1 MRKQEDEKLERRLHQ
16 VMEQIQPDEDA
27 KDRMYLE
34 IMRRASV
41 AETPPAKP
49 KPWYLRWQTSAG
61 ACTAA
66 LLCVVVVAAAVHGRM
81 PQGGTGQLDIVSPAV
96 TTQASELPAD
106 TEQPDETETR
116 PQAETTAAETGVT
129 VHSAG
134 TTAGTAAGNASAA
147 AESSTVPA
155 EDKIVSP
162 VSPEITVPQKPQQQ
176 ETQPVVTTAA
186 PQTKPVQTT
195 AAATTVPKAETT
207 AVPETVTKPPATTAS
222 SVETV
227 PIRQNIY
234 LYYKLTWEGNPYD
247 TDYMEVSS
255 SSLDQYLGY
264 GVTRGNDV
272 EDTYTVLIYSIVG
285 VDPVQQVAVQ
295 YAGEEKYYVFTIQ

>member
-1 MRKQEDEKLERRLHQ
+1 MQKQEDEKLERRLHQ

-81 PQGGTGQLDIVSPAV
+81 PQGGTGQLDIVSPTV

-116 PQAETTAAETGVT
+116 PQTETGVT
-129 VHSAG
+129 VHSAEI
-134 TTAGTAAGNASAA
+134 TAGTAAGNASAV

-155 EDKIVSP
+155 EDEI

-186 PQTKPVQTT
+186 PQTT

-207 AVPETVTKPPATTAS
+207 AAPETVTEPPATTAS

>member
-1 MRKQEDEKLERRLHQ
+1 MQKQEDEKLERRLHQ
-16 VMEQIQPDEDA
+16 VMERIQPDEDA

-81 PQGGTGQLDIVSPAV
+81 PQGGTGQLDIVSPTV

-116 PQAETTAAETGVT
+116 PQTETGVT
-129 VHSAG
+129 VHSAEI
-134 TTAGTAAGNASAA
+134 TAGTAAGNASAV

-155 EDKIVSP
+155 EDEI

-186 PQTKPVQTT
+186 PQTT

-207 AVPETVTKPPATTAS
+207 AAPETVT
-222 SVETV
+222 ER
-227 PIRQNIY
+227 RQPRRH
-234 LYYKLTWEGNPYD
+234 LWKLCRSGRT
-247 TDYMEVSS
+247 
-255 SSLDQYLGY
+255 
-264 GVTRGNDV
+264 
-272 EDTYTVLIYSIVG
+272 SIC
-285 VDPVQQVAVQ
+285 
-295 YAGEEKYYVFTIQ
+295 IIS

>member
-1 MRKQEDEKLERRLHQ
+1 MQKQEDEKLERRLHQ

-81 PQGGTGQLDIVSPAV
+81 PQGGTGQLDIVSPTV

-116 PQAETTAAETGVT
+116 PQTEITAAE
-129 VHSAG
+129 A
-134 TTAGTAAGNASAA
+134 AAAGNPAGRDDCGSADQTGA
-147 AESSTVPA
+147 DHCRSNDCSESGNHCGTGNGHRTAGNHSIICGNCADPA
-155 EDKIVSP
+155 EHL
-162 VSPEITVPQKPQQQ
+162 
-176 ETQPVVTTAA
+176 
-186 PQTKPVQTT
+186 
-195 AAATTVPKAETT
+195 
-207 AVPETVTKPPATTAS
+207 
-222 SVETV
+222 SV
-227 PIRQNIY
+227 
-234 LYYKLTWEGNPYD
+234 L
-247 TDYMEVSS
+247 
-255 SSLDQYLGY
+255 
-264 GVTRGNDV
+264 
-272 EDTYTVLIYSIVG
+272 
-285 VDPVQQVAVQ
+285 
-295 YAGEEKYYVFTIQ
+295 

>member
-1 MRKQEDEKLERRLHQ
+1 MQKQEDEKLERRLHQ
-16 VMEQIQPDEDA
+16 VMEPIQLDEDA

-81 PQGGTGQLDIVSPAV
+81 PQGGTGQLDVVSPTV

-106 TEQPDETETR
+106 TAQPDETETR
-116 PQAETTAAETGVT
+116 PQTETTVAETGVT

-134 TTAGTAAGNASAA
+134 NASAA
-147 AESSTVPA
+147 AKSSTVPA
-155 EDKIVSP
+155 EDEIVSP

-186 PQTKPVQTT
+186 LQTKPVQTT
-195 AAATTVPKAETT
+195 AAATTVPKAET
-207 AVPETVTKPPATTAS
+207 VTEPPATTAS

-295 YAGEEKYYVFTIQ
+295 YVGEEKYYVFTIQ

>member
-1 MRKQEDEKLERRLHQ
+1 MQKQEDEKLERRLHQ
-16 VMEQIQPDEDA
+16 VMERIQPDEDA

-66 LLCVVVVAAAVHGRM
+66 LLCVVVAAAAVHGRM
-81 PQGGTGQLDIVSPAV
+81 PQGGTGQLDIVSPTV

-116 PQAETTAAETGVT
+116 LQTEITAAETGVT
-129 VHSAG
+129 VHS
-134 TTAGTAAGNASAA
+134 AGNASAA
-147 AESSTVPA
+147 AESSTVPT
-155 EDKIVSP
+155 EDEIVSP

-195 AAATTVPKAETT
+195 AA
-207 AVPETVTKPPATTAS
+207 PETVTEPPATTAS

>member
-1 MRKQEDEKLERRLHQ
+1 MQKQEDEKLERRLHQ
-16 VMEQIQPDEDA
+16 VMERIQPDEDA

-81 PQGGTGQLDIVSPAV
+81 PQGGTGQLDIVSPTV

-116 PQAETTAAETGVT
+116 PQTETGVT
-129 VHSAG
+129 VHSAEI
-134 TTAGTAAGNASAA
+134 TAGTAAGNASAV

-155 EDKIVSP
+155 EDEI

-186 PQTKPVQTT
+186 PQTT

-207 AVPETVTKPPATTAS
+207 AAPETVTEPPATTAS

-272 EDTYTVLIYSIVG
+272 EDTYIVLIYSIVG

>member
-1 MRKQEDEKLERRLHQ
+1 M
-16 VMEQIQPDEDA
+16 
-27 KDRMYLE
+27 
-34 IMRRASV
+34 
-41 AETPPAKP
+41 
-49 KPWYLRWQTSAG
+49 
-61 ACTAA
+61 
-66 LLCVVVVAAAVHGRM
+66 
-81 PQGGTGQLDIVSPAV
+81 

-116 PQAETTAAETGVT
+116 PQTETTAAETGVT
-129 VHSAG
+129 VHF
-134 TTAGTAAGNASAA
+134 AGNAGAA

-155 EDKIVSP
+155 EDEI

-186 PQTKPVQTT
+186 PQTT

-207 AVPETVTKPPATTAS
+207 AAPETVTEPPATTAS

>member
-1 MRKQEDEKLERRLHQ
+1 MQKQEDEKLERRLHQ
-16 VMEQIQPDEDA
+16 VMERIQPDEDA

-81 PQGGTGQLDIVSPAV
+81 PQGGTGQLDIVSPTV

-116 PQAETTAAETGVT
+116 PQTETGVT
-129 VHSAG
+129 VHSAEI
-134 TTAGTAAGNASAA
+134 TAGTAAGNASAV

-155 EDKIVSP
+155 EDEI

-186 PQTKPVQTT
+186 PQTT
-195 AAATTVPKAETT
+195 AAATTVPKAE
-207 AVPETVTKPPATTAS
+207 TTAS

>member
-1 MRKQEDEKLERRLHQ
+1 MQKQEDEKLERRLHQ

-81 PQGGTGQLDIVSPAV
+81 PQGGTGQLDIVSPTV

-116 PQAETTAAETGVT
+116 LQTEITAAETGVT
-129 VHSAG
+129 VHS
-134 TTAGTAAGNASAA
+134 AGNASAA

-155 EDKIVSP
+155 EDEIVSP
-162 VSPEITVPQKPQQQ
+162 VSPEITVP
-176 ETQPVVTTAA
+176 
-186 PQTKPVQTT
+186 QTT

-207 AVPETVTKPPATTAS
+207 AAPETVTEPPATTAS
-222 SVETV
+222 SMETV

>member
-1 MRKQEDEKLERRLHQ
+1 MQKQEDEKLERRLHQ

-81 PQGGTGQLDIVSPAV
+81 PQGGTGQLDIVSPTV

-116 PQAETTAAETGVT
+116 PQTETTAAETGVT
-129 VHSAG
+129 VHS
-134 TTAGTAAGNASAA
+134 AGNASAA

-155 EDKIVSP
+155 EDEIVSP

-186 PQTKPVQTT
+186 LQTKPVQTT
-195 AAATTVPKAETT
+195 AA
-207 AVPETVTKPPATTAS
+207 PETVTEPPATTAS

>member
-1 MRKQEDEKLERRLHQ
+1 MQKQEDEKLERRLHQ

-81 PQGGTGQLDIVSPAV
+81 PQGGTGQLDIVSPTV
-96 TTQASELPAD
+96 TTQASELSAD
-106 TEQPDETETR
+106 TEQSDETETR
-116 PQAETTAAETGVT
+116 PQTETGVT
-129 VHSAG
+129 VHSAEI
-134 TTAGTAAGNASAA
+134 TAGTAAGNASAV

-155 EDKIVSP
+155 EDEI

-186 PQTKPVQTT
+186 PQTT

-207 AVPETVTKPPATTAS
+207 AAPETVTEPPATTAS

>member
-1 MRKQEDEKLERRLHQ
+1 MQKQEDEKLERRLHQ

-81 PQGGTGQLDIVSPAV
+81 PQGGTGQLDIVSPTV

-116 PQAETTAAETGVT
+116 PQTETGVT
-129 VHSAG
+129 VHSAEI
-134 TTAGTAAGNASAA
+134 TAGTAAGNASAA

-155 EDKIVSP
+155 EDEIVSP

-186 PQTKPVQTT
+186 PQTT

-207 AVPETVTKPPATTAS
+207 AAPETVTEPPATTAS
-222 SVETV
+222 SMETV

>member
-1 MRKQEDEKLERRLHQ
+1 MQKQEDEKLKRRLHQ
-16 VMEQIQPDEDA
+16 VMERIQPDEDA

-81 PQGGTGQLDIVSPAV
+81 PQGGTGQLDIVSPTV

-116 PQAETTAAETGVT
+116 PQTETGVT
-129 VHSAG
+129 VHSAEI
-134 TTAGTAAGNASAA
+134 TAGTAAGNASAV

-155 EDKIVSP
+155 EDEI

-186 PQTKPVQTT
+186 PQTT

-207 AVPETVTKPPATTAS
+207 AAPETVTEPPATTAS

>member
-1 MRKQEDEKLERRLHQ
+1 MQKQEDEKLERRLHQ
-16 VMEQIQPDEDA
+16 VMERIQPDEDA
-27 KDRMYLE
+27 KYRMYLE

-81 PQGGTGQLDIVSPAV
+81 PQGGTGQLDIVSPTV

-116 PQAETTAAETGVT
+116 PQTETGVT
-129 VHSAG
+129 VHSAEI
-134 TTAGTAAGNASAA
+134 TAGTAAGNASAV

-155 EDKIVSP
+155 EDEI

-186 PQTKPVQTT
+186 PQTT

-207 AVPETVTKPPATTAS
+207 AAPETVTEPPATTAS

>member
-1 MRKQEDEKLERRLHQ
+1 MQKQEDEKLERRLHQ
-16 VMEQIQPDEDA
+16 VMERIQPDEDA

-81 PQGGTGQLDIVSPAV
+81 PQGGTGQLDIVSPTV

-116 PQAETTAAETGVT
+116 QQAETGVT
-129 VHSAG
+129 VHSAEI
-134 TTAGTAAGNASAA
+134 TAGTAAGNASAV

-155 EDKIVSP
+155 EDEI

-186 PQTKPVQTT
+186 PQTT

-207 AVPETVTKPPATTAS
+207 AAPETVTEPPATTAS

>member
-1 MRKQEDEKLERRLHQ
+1 MQKQEDEKLERRLHQ

-66 LLCVVVVAAAVHGRM
+66 LLCVVVVAAAVHGENAA
-81 PQGGTGQLDIVSPAV
+81 GGTGQLDIVSPTV

-116 PQAETTAAETGVT
+116 PQTEITAAETGVT
-129 VHSAG
+129 VHS
-134 TTAGTAAGNASAA
+134 AGNASAA

-155 EDKIVSP
+155 EDEI

-186 PQTKPVQTT
+186 PQTNRCRPLPQQRLFRKRKPLRHRKRS
-195 AAATTVPKAETT
+195 PNR
-207 AVPETVTKPPATTAS
+207 
-222 SVETV
+222 
-227 PIRQNIY
+227 RQPQHH
-234 LYYKLTWEGNPYD
+234 LWKLCRSGRT
-247 TDYMEVSS
+247 
-255 SSLDQYLGY
+255 
-264 GVTRGNDV
+264 
-272 EDTYTVLIYSIVG
+272 SIC
-285 VDPVQQVAVQ
+285 
-295 YAGEEKYYVFTIQ
+295 IIS

>member
-1 MRKQEDEKLERRLHQ
+1 MQKQEDEKLERRLHQ
-16 VMEQIQPDEDA
+16 VMERIQPDEDA

-81 PQGGTGQLDIVSPAV
+81 PQGGTGQLDIVSPTV

-116 PQAETTAAETGVT
+116 PQTETGVT
-129 VHSAG
+129 VHSAEI
-134 TTAGTAAGNASAA
+134 TAGTAAGNASAV

-155 EDKIVSP
+155 EDEI

-186 PQTKPVQTT
+186 PQTT

-207 AVPETVTKPPATTAS
+207 AAPETVTEPPATTAS

-295 YAGEEKYYVFTIQ
+295 YAGEEKYYIFTIQ

>member
-1 MRKQEDEKLERRLHQ
+1 MQKQEDEKLERRLHQ

-81 PQGGTGQLDIVSPAV
+81 PQGGTGQLDIVSPTV

-116 PQAETTAAETGVT
+116 PQTETTAA
-129 VHSAG
+129 
-134 TTAGTAAGNASAA
+134 
-147 AESSTVPA
+147 
-155 EDKIVSP
+155 
-162 VSPEITVPQKPQQQ
+162 
-176 ETQPVVTTAA
+176 
-186 PQTKPVQTT
+186 
-195 AAATTVPKAETT
+195 
-207 AVPETVTKPPATTAS
+207 
-222 SVETV
+222 
-227 PIRQNIY
+227 
-234 LYYKLTWEGNPYD
+234 
-247 TDYMEVSS
+247 
-255 SSLDQYLGY
+255 
-264 GVTRGNDV
+264 
-272 EDTYTVLIYSIVG
+272 
-285 VDPVQQVAVQ
+285 
-295 YAGEEKYYVFTIQ
+295 

>member
-1 MRKQEDEKLERRLHQ
+1 MPEP
-16 VMEQIQPDEDA
+16 V
-27 KDRMYLE
+27 
-34 IMRRASV
+34 
-41 AETPPAKP
+41 
-49 KPWYLRWQTSAG
+49 
-61 ACTAA
+61 
-66 LLCVVVVAAAVHGRM
+66 
-81 PQGGTGQLDIVSPAV
+81 PQGGTGQLDIVSPTV

-116 PQAETTAAETGVT
+116 PQTETGVT
-129 VHSAG
+129 VHSAEI
-134 TTAGTAAGNASAA
+134 TAGTAAGNASAA

-155 EDKIVSP
+155 EDEIVSP

-186 PQTKPVQTT
+186 PQAKPVQTT
-195 AAATTVPKAETT
+195 VAATTAPKAETT
-207 AVPETVTKPPATTAS
+207 AAPETVTEPPATTAS

>member
-1 MRKQEDEKLERRLHQ
+1 MQKQEDEKLERRLHQ
-16 VMEQIQPDEDA
+16 VMERIQPDEDA

-81 PQGGTGQLDIVSPAV
+81 PQGGTGQLDIVSPTV

-106 TEQPDETETR
+106 REQPDETETR
-116 PQAETTAAETGVT
+116 PQTETGVT
-129 VHSAG
+129 VHSAEI
-134 TTAGTAAGNASAA
+134 TAGTAAGNASAV

-155 EDKIVSP
+155 EDEI

-186 PQTKPVQTT
+186 PQTT

-207 AVPETVTKPPATTAS
+207 AAPETVTEPPATTAS

>member
-1 MRKQEDEKLERRLHQ
+1 MQKQEDEKLERRLHQ

-81 PQGGTGQLDIVSPAV
+81 PQGGTGQLDIVSPTV
-96 TTQASELPAD
+96 TTQASELSAD
-106 TEQPDETETR
+106 TEQSDETETR
-116 PQAETTAAETGVT
+116 PQTETGVT
-129 VHSAG
+129 VYSAEI
-134 TTAGTAAGNASAA
+134 TAGTAAGNASAA

-155 EDKIVSP
+155 EDEIVSP

-176 ETQPVVTTAA
+176 ETQPVV
-186 PQTKPVQTT
+186 QTT
-195 AAATTVPKAETT
+195 AAAMTVPKAETT
-207 AVPETVTKPPATTAS
+207 AAPETVTEPPATTAS

>member
-1 MRKQEDEKLERRLHQ
+1 MQKQEDEKLERRLHQ

-66 LLCVVVVAAAVHGRM
+66 LLCVVVVAAVVHGRM
-81 PQGGTGQLDIVSPAV
+81 PQGGTGQLDIVSPTV

-116 PQAETTAAETGVT
+116 LQTEITAAETGVT
-129 VHSAG
+129 VHS
-134 TTAGTAAGNASAA
+134 AGNASAA

-155 EDKIVSP
+155 EDEIVSP

-176 ETQPVVTTAA
+176 ETQPVVTTA
-186 PQTKPVQTT
+186 
-195 AAATTVPKAETT
+195 PKAETT
-207 AVPETVTKPPATTAS
+207 AAPETVTEPPATTAS

-295 YAGEEKYYVFTIQ
+295 YAGEEKYYIFTIQ

>member
-1 MRKQEDEKLERRLHQ
+1 MQKQEDEKLERRLHQ
-16 VMEQIQPDEDA
+16 VMERIQPDEDA

-81 PQGGTGQLDIVSPAV
+81 PQGGTGQLDIVSPTV

-116 PQAETTAAETGVT
+116 PQTETGVT
-129 VHSAG
+129 VHSAEI
-134 TTAGTAAGNASAA
+134 TAGTAAGNASAV

-155 EDKIVSP
+155 EDEI

-186 PQTKPVQTT
+186 PQTT

-207 AVPETVTKPPATTAS
+207 AAPETVTEPPATTAS

-272 EDTYTVLIYSIVG
+272 EDTYTVLIYSKNNKK
-285 VDPVQQVAVQ
+285 PKQQVAVQ

>member
-1 MRKQEDEKLERRLHQ
+1 MQKQEDEKLERRLHQ

-34 IMRRASV
+34 IMRCASV

-81 PQGGTGQLDIVSPAV
+81 PQGGTGQLDIVSPTV

-116 PQAETTAAETGVT
+116 PQTETGVT
-129 VHSAG
+129 VHSAEI
-134 TTAGTAAGNASAA
+134 TAGTAAGNASAV

-155 EDKIVSP
+155 EDEI

-186 PQTKPVQTT
+186 PQTT

-207 AVPETVTKPPATTAS
+207 AAPETVTEPPATTAS

>member
-1 MRKQEDEKLERRLHQ
+1 MQKQEDEKLERRLHQ

-81 PQGGTGQLDIVSPAV
+81 PQGGTGQLDIVSPTV

-116 PQAETTAAETGVT
+116 PQTETGVT
-129 VHSAG
+129 VHSAEI
-134 TTAGTAAGNASAA
+134 TAGTAAGNASAA

-155 EDKIVSP
+155 EDEIVSP

-186 PQTKPVQTT
+186 PQTT

-207 AVPETVTKPPATTAS
+207 AARERSPEPPATTAS

-234 LYYKLTWEGNPYD
+234 LYYKLTWEGNLYD

>member
-1 MRKQEDEKLERRLHQ
+1 MQKQEDEKLERRLHQ
-16 VMEQIQPDEDA
+16 VMERIQPDEDA

-81 PQGGTGQLDIVSPAV
+81 PQGGTGQLDIVSPTV

-116 PQAETTAAETGVT
+116 PQTETGVT
-129 VHSAG
+129 VHSAEI
-134 TTAGTAAGNASAA
+134 TAGTAAGNASAV

-155 EDKIVSP
+155 EDEI

-186 PQTKPVQTT
+186 PQTT

-207 AVPETVTKPPATTAS
+207 AAPETVTEPPATTAS

-255 SSLDQYLGY
+255 SSLDQSLGY

>member
-1 MRKQEDEKLERRLHQ
+1 MQKQEDEKLERRLHQ

-81 PQGGTGQLDIVSPAV
+81 PQGGTGQLDIVSPTV

-116 PQAETTAAETGVT
+116 PQTEITAAETGVT
-129 VHSAG
+129 VHS
-134 TTAGTAAGNASAA
+134 AGNASAA

-155 EDKIVSP
+155 EDEI

-195 AAATTVPKAETT
+195 PQQRLFRKR
-207 AVPETVTKPPATTAS
+207 KPLRHRKRSPNR
-222 SVETV
+222 
-227 PIRQNIY
+227 RQPQHH
-234 LYYKLTWEGNPYD
+234 LWKLCRSGRT
-247 TDYMEVSS
+247 
-255 SSLDQYLGY
+255 
-264 GVTRGNDV
+264 
-272 EDTYTVLIYSIVG
+272 SIC
-285 VDPVQQVAVQ
+285 
-295 YAGEEKYYVFTIQ
+295 IIS

>member
-81 PQGGTGQLDIVSPAV
+81 PQGGTGQLDIVSPTV

-106 TEQPDETETR
+106 TEQLDETETR
-116 PQAETTAAETGVT
+116 PQTETGVT
-129 VHSAG
+129 VHSAEI
-134 TTAGTAAGNASAA
+134 TAGTAAGNASAA

-155 EDKIVSP
+155 EDEIVSP
-162 VSPEITVPQKPQQQ
+162 VSPEITVPQQQ
-176 ETQPVVTTAA
+176 ETQSVVTTAA
-186 PQTKPVQTT
+186 PQAKPVQTT
-195 AAATTVPKAETT
+195 AAAMTVPKAETT
-207 AVPETVTKPPATTAS
+207 AAPETVTEPPATTAS

>member
-1 MRKQEDEKLERRLHQ
+1 MQKQEDEKLERRLHQ

-41 AETPPAKP
+41 AETLPAKP

-81 PQGGTGQLDIVSPAV
+81 PQGGTGQLDIVSPTV

-116 PQAETTAAETGVT
+116 P
-129 VHSAG
+129 
-134 TTAGTAAGNASAA
+134 GNASAA

-155 EDKIVSP
+155 EDEIVSP

-186 PQTKPVQTT
+186 LQTKPVQTT

-207 AVPETVTKPPATTAS
+207 AAPETVTEPPATTAS

>member
-1 MRKQEDEKLERRLHQ
+1 MQKQEDEKLERRLHQ
-16 VMEQIQPDEDA
+16 VMERIQPDEDA

-81 PQGGTGQLDIVSPAV
+81 PQGGTGQLDIVSPTV

-116 PQAETTAAETGVT
+116 PQTETGVT
-129 VHSAG
+129 VHSAEI
-134 TTAGTAAGNASAA
+134 TAGTAAGNASAV

-155 EDKIVSP
+155 EDEI

-186 PQTKPVQTT
+186 PQTT

-207 AVPETVTKPPATTAS
+207 AAQETVTEPPATTAS

>member
-1 MRKQEDEKLERRLHQ
+1 
-16 VMEQIQPDEDA
+16 
-27 KDRMYLE
+27 
-34 IMRRASV
+34 MRRASV

-81 PQGGTGQLDIVSPAV
+81 PQGGTGQLDIVSPTV

-116 PQAETTAAETGVT
+116 PQTETTAAETGVT
-129 VHSAG
+129 VHSAEI
-134 TTAGTAAGNASAA
+134 TAGTAVGNASAA

-155 EDKIVSP
+155 EDEIVSP

-195 AAATTVPKAETT
+195 AA
-207 AVPETVTKPPATTAS
+207 PETVTEPPATTAS

>member
-1 MRKQEDEKLERRLHQ
+1 MQKQEDEKLERRLHQ
-16 VMEQIQPDEDA
+16 VMERIQPDEDA

-81 PQGGTGQLDIVSPAV
+81 PQGGTGQLDIVSPTV

-116 PQAETTAAETGVT
+116 PQTETGVT
-129 VHSAG
+129 VHSAEI
-134 TTAGTAAGNASAA
+134 TAGTAAGNASAV

-155 EDKIVSP
+155 EDEI

-186 PQTKPVQTT
+186 PQTT

-207 AVPETVTKPPATTAS
+207 AAPETVTEPPATTAS

>member
-1 MRKQEDEKLERRLHQ
+1 MQKQEDKKLERRLHQ

-81 PQGGTGQLDIVSPAV
+81 PQGGTGQLDIVSPTV

-116 PQAETTAAETGVT
+116 PQTETGVT
-129 VHSAG
+129 VHSAEI
-134 TTAGTAAGNASAA
+134 TAGTAAGNASAA

-155 EDKIVSP
+155 EDEIVSP

-186 PQTKPVQTT
+186 LQTKPVQTT
-195 AAATTVPKAETT
+195 AAATTVPKAET
-207 AVPETVTKPPATTAS
+207 VTEPPATTAS

-295 YAGEEKYYVFTIQ
+295 YVGEEKYYVFTIQ

>member
-1 MRKQEDEKLERRLHQ
+1 MQKQEDEKLERRLHQ

-81 PQGGTGQLDIVSPAV
+81 PQGGTGQLDIVSPTV

-116 PQAETTAAETGVT
+116 PQTETGVT
-129 VHSAG
+129 VHSAEI
-134 TTAGTAAGNASAA
+134 TAGTAAGNASAV

-155 EDKIVSP
+155 EDEI

-186 PQTKPVQTT
+186 PQTT

-207 AVPETVTKPPATTAS
+207 AAPETVTEPPATTAS

-295 YAGEEKYYVFTIQ
+295 YAGEEKYYIFTIQ

>member
-1 MRKQEDEKLERRLHQ
+1 MQKQEDEKLERRLHQ
-16 VMEQIQPDEDA
+16 VMERIQPDEDA

-81 PQGGTGQLDIVSPAV
+81 PQGGTGQLDIVSPTV

-106 TEQPDETETR
+106 TEPPDETETR
-116 PQAETTAAETGVT
+116 PQTETGVT
-129 VHSAG
+129 VHSAEI
-134 TTAGTAAGNASAA
+134 TAGTAAGNASAV

-155 EDKIVSP
+155 EDEI

-186 PQTKPVQTT
+186 PQTT

-207 AVPETVTKPPATTAS
+207 AAPETVTEPPATTAS

>member
-1 MRKQEDEKLERRLHQ
+1 MQKQEDEKLERRLHQ
-16 VMEQIQPDEDA
+16 VMERIQPDEDA

-81 PQGGTGQLDIVSPAV
+81 PQGGTGQLDIVSPTV

-116 PQAETTAAETGVT
+116 PQTETGVT
-129 VHSAG
+129 VHSAEI
-134 TTAGTAAGNASAA
+134 TAGTAAGNASAV

-155 EDKIVSP
+155 EDEI

-195 AAATTVPKAETT
+195 AAATTVPKAET
-207 AVPETVTKPPATTAS
+207 VTEPPATTAS

>member
-1 MRKQEDEKLERRLHQ
+1 MQKQEDEKLERRLHQ
-16 VMEQIQPDEDA
+16 VMERIQPDEDA

-81 PQGGTGQLDIVSPAV
+81 PQGGTGQLDIVSPTV

-116 PQAETTAAETGVT
+116 PQTETGVT
-129 VHSAG
+129 VHSAEI
-134 TTAGTAAGNASAA
+134 TAGTAAGNASAV

-155 EDKIVSP
+155 EDEI

-186 PQTKPVQTT
+186 PQTT

-207 AVPETVTKPPATTAS
+207 AAPETVTEPPATTAS

-247 TDYMEVSS
+247 TDYMEVFS

-295 YAGEEKYYVFTIQ
+295 YAGEEKYYIFTIQ

>member
-1 MRKQEDEKLERRLHQ
+1 MQKQEDEKLERRLHQ
-16 VMEQIQPDEDA
+16 VMERIQPDEDV

-81 PQGGTGQLDIVSPAV
+81 PQGGTGQLDIVSPTV

-116 PQAETTAAETGVT
+116 PQTETGVT
-129 VHSAG
+129 VHSAEI
-134 TTAGTAAGNASAA
+134 TAGTAAGNASAV

-155 EDKIVSP
+155 EDEI

-186 PQTKPVQTT
+186 PQTT

-207 AVPETVTKPPATTAS
+207 AAPETVTEPPATTAS

>member
-1 MRKQEDEKLERRLHQ
+1 MQKQEDEKLERRLHQ
-16 VMEQIQPDEDA
+16 VMERIQPDEDA

-81 PQGGTGQLDIVSPAV
+81 PQGGTGQLDIVSPTV

-116 PQAETTAAETGVT
+116 PQTETGVT
-129 VHSAG
+129 VHSAEI
-134 TTAGTAAGNASAA
+134 TAGTAAGNASAV

-155 EDKIVSP
+155 EDEI

-186 PQTKPVQTT
+186 PQTT

-207 AVPETVTKPPATTAS
+207 AAPETVTEPPATTAS

-295 YAGEEKYYVFTIQ
+295 YAGKEKYYVFTIQ

>member
-1 MRKQEDEKLERRLHQ
+1 MQKQEDEKLERRLHQ

-34 IMRRASV
+34 IMRCASV

-81 PQGGTGQLDIVSPAV
+81 PQGGTGQLDIVSPTV

-116 PQAETTAAETGVT
+116 PQTETGVT
-129 VHSAG
+129 VHSAEI
-134 TTAGTAAGNASAA
+134 TAGTAAGNASAV

-155 EDKIVSP
+155 EDEI

-186 PQTKPVQTT
+186 PQTT

-207 AVPETVTKPPATTAS
+207 AAPETVTEPPATTAS

-295 YAGEEKYYVFTIQ
+295 YAG